1 MNKIIAF
8 DNSIAKISSFENG
21 AEVKEFHVI
30 IQITTPKLSF
40 QEQIGTIFNTLSQLR
55 TQELDN
61 AQAVFK
67 RYFLSDAANQSDEL
81 MNYELECPDC
91 ALSIIQQAPLNGTKI
106 ALWAYLQTNVQ
117 NKALSSGLYEVTH
130 GAYKHYWLGSANN
143 MAKDSERQTR
153 ILLNDYSMQLI
164 KEGCS
169 LADNCMR
176 TWFFVNDVDLNYHG
190 VVKARNEVFITQNL
204 TDKTHF
210 IASTGIGGRQAEARV
225 LSQMDAYAVQGIKK
239 EQVH

>member
-21 AEVKEFHVI
+21 TEVKEFHVI

-40 QEQIGTIFNTLSQLR
+40 QEQLGTLFNTLSQLR
-55 TQELDN
+55 AQELDN

-106 ALWAYLQTNVQ
+106 A
-117 NKALSSGLYEVTH
+117 
-130 GAYKHYWLGSANN
+130 
-143 MAKDSERQTR
+143 
-153 ILLNDYSMQLI
+153 
-164 KEGCS
+164 
-169 LADNCMR
+169 
-176 TWFFVNDVDLNYHG
+176 
-190 VVKARNEVFITQNL
+190 
-204 TDKTHF
+204 
-210 IASTGIGGRQAEARV
+210 
-225 LSQMDAYAVQGIKK
+225 
-239 EQVH
+239 